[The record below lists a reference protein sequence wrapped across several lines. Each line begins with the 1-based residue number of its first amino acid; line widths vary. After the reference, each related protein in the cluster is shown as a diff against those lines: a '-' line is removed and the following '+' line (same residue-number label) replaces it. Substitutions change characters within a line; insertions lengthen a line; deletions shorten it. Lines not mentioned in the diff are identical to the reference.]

1 MEIFVEITVI
11 LAIALGISVIMRL
24 LKQPLIIGYI
34 LTGIIAGPYVFNL
47 IHSESTIELFSK
59 LGITILLFIVGLN
72 LNPGVIREVGK
83 VSALTGIAQVIFTS
97 AIGFGIALVLGIDRI
112 AAIYIAIGL
121 TFSSTI
127 IILKL
132 LSDKG
137 DINKLYGRIAI
148 GFLIVQDVIATI
160 ILLVTSAVS
169 QSDAN
174 TNVGLFVL
182 YTLMKGIFL
191 ITIVM
196 AVSHVLL
203 PRIQKFIAASQELL
217 FIFSITWGLGFAVL
231 FYYLG
236 FSVEIG
242 ALVGG
247 VAMSMTPYAFEVSSR
262 LRPLRD
268 FFIVLF
274 FILLGSQMVL
284 DNIGSLILPAIV
296 LSLFVLIGNPIIV
309 ILLMNL
315 LGYSKRTGF
324 LTGLTVAQISEFS
337 LILGALGFSVGH
349 ISREVLSLITIV
361 GLVTI
366 AGSTYLILY
375 SDYIYPRIEKLL
387 SFLELKK
394 NKKEK
399 GSGEG
404 YEAILFGY
412 QRVGVDFVK
421 SFKKLGFDFIVVDFD
436 PASID
441 HLSEENIPNKYGDA
455 KDAEFLN
462 ELELKQVKYVVST
475 IPDHETNIL
484 LIKKIRH
491 LNKKAIVLVMAQTRS
506 ETHSL
511 YEAGATYVI
520 VPHYLGAQY
529 ATRLITKFGVSK
541 HEFNRLKKKHLEYLK
556 DRMV

>member
-11 LAIALGISVIMRL
+11 LAIAFGAAMIMRV

-34 LTGIIAGPYVFNL
+34 LTGIIVGPYVFNL
-47 IHSESTIELFSK
+47 VQSEGTIELFSK

-72 LNPGVIREVGK
+72 LNPSVIKEVGK
-83 VSALTGIAQVIFTS
+83 VSAFTGIAQVIFTS
-97 AIGFGIALVLGIDRI
+97 LIGFVIALSLGIDRI
-112 AAIYIAIGL
+112 AAIYVAIAL

-148 GFLIVQDVIATI
+148 GFLIVQDIIATI
-160 ILLVTSAVS
+160 ILLVTSALS
-169 QSDAN
+169 QSDAH
-174 TNVGLFVL
+174 TNIALFVG
-182 YTLMKGIFL
+182 YTLMKGVFL
-191 ITIVM
+191 VTIVM
-196 AVSHVLL
+196 TFSNIVL

-217 FIFSITWGLGFAVL
+217 FIFSITWGFGFAVL

-242 ALVGG
+242 ALVAG
-247 VAMSMTPYAFEVSSR
+247 VAMSMTPYAYEVSSR

-268 FFIVLF
+268 FFIVIF

-284 DNIGSLILPAIV
+284 DNIVSLLVPTIV

-309 ILLMNL
+309 IILMNL

-324 LTGLTVAQISEFS
+324 QTGLTVAQISEFS
-337 LILGALGFSVGH
+337 LILAALGFQVGH
-349 ISREVLSLITIV
+349 ISREILSLITLV

-375 SDYIYPRIEKLL
+375 SDIIYPHVEKIL
-387 SFLELKK
+387 SLFELRK
-394 NKKEK
+394 NKQEK
-399 GSGEG
+399 GLGDN

-412 QRVGVDFVK
+412 QRVGTDFIK
-421 SFKKLGFDFIVVDFD
+421 AFEKLGFDFIVVDFD
-436 PASID
+436 PISID
-441 HLSEENIPNKYGDA
+441 HLEKNNIAHKYGDA
-455 KDAEFLN
+455 KDTEFLS
-462 ELELKQVKYVVST
+462 ELELKQAKYVVST
-475 IPDHETNIL
+475 IPDHETNVLVIS
-484 LIKKIRH
+484 KIRE
-491 LNKKAIVLVMAQTRS
+491 LNKKAIVLVVAQTRD

-511 YEAGATYVI
+511 YNAGATYVI

-529 ATRLITKFGVSK
+529 ASKLIAKFGVSK
-541 HEFNRLKKKHLEYLK
+541 HEFNRLKKKHLQYLEE
-556 DRMV
+556 RMV